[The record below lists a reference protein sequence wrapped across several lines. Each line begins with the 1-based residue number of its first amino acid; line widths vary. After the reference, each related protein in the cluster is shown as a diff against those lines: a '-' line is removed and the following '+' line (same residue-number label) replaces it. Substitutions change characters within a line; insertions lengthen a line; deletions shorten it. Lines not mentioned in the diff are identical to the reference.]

1 MGWFA
6 MRNKVVSLAAR
17 TSLQAMYRRSGVLL
31 EKVGTNDPVRES
43 QANRNKTTALV
54 DDKIGFAA
62 EELVPVCCAT
72 PGAVAVA
79 ASMVSEII
87 GVAVLVVVVAV

>member
-1 MGWFA
+1 

-43 QANRNKTTALV
+43 HANRNKTTALV
-54 DDKIGFAA
+54 DDKIGFAG
-62 EELVPVCCAT
+62 EEPVPICCT
-72 PGAVAVA
+72 LPGAVAVSA
-79 ASMVSEII
+79 LVVSPI
-87 GVAVLVVVVAV
+87 VVVVVAV